1 MSRRDR
7 LDVFLLVLLHG
18 PPPLVDKVEPFQR
31 RKHRLVA
38 VDAKD
43 GPVPLGRAHVG
54 HPTAHL
60 ERGIERRVEHV
71 AEFSVASFGARG
83 GTLLLEEGGGI
94 HGEDLAQRGKD
105 VAQLGGSR
113 QGGGGGLRARAR
125 VWVGIAVRPPT
136 CQSIR
141 ARQVARRT

>member
-7 LDVFLLVLLHG
+7 LDVFLLVLMHG
-18 PPPLVDKVEPFQR
+18 PPPLFDEIEPFQR

-43 GPVPLGRAHVG
+43 GPVPFGRAHVG
-54 HPTAHL
+54 HPAAHL
-60 ERGIERRVEHV
+60 ECGIKRRVEHV
-71 AEFSVASFGARG
+71 AELRVASLRARG

-94 HGEDLAQRGKD
+94 HGEDLAQRGED
-105 VAQLGGSR
+105 VPQLGGSR

-125 VWVGIAVRPPT
+125 KE
-136 CQSIR
+136 
-141 ARQVARRT
+141 